1 MSIKNLSLANAELVD
16 QLRIDIIKCCQ
27 DYCRKRGRG
36 CHNCPYKE
44 ICDAHDELFWAI
56 DERDNKDNSA
66 D

>member
-1 MSIKNLSLANAELVD
+1 MAIKNLKLADTDLVD

-27 DYCRKRGRG
+27 DYRRKRGVG
-36 CHNCPYKE
+36 CPNCPYKK

-56 DERDNKDNSA
+56 DERDNKDDSG